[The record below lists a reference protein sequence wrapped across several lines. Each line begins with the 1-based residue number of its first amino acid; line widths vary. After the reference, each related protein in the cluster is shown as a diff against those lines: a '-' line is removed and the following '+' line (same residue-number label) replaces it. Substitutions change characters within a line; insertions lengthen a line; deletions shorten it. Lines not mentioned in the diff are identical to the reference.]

1 MVINIDET
9 NCTYFENSILQDIA
23 TYKNLPNW
31 LTAIKNEEV
40 NFYPADCS
48 IKINNEWFQI
58 VCACELSADIDKVI
72 NKVKKLPTEYRDF
85 PNDNTEIHAD
95 SFEHELSFNT
105 NFAI

>member
-48 IKINNEWFQI
+48 IKINNKLSPI
-58 VCACELSADIDKVI
+58 VCACKLSADIDKIIIERPQSTSPDVVFSRTKI
-72 NKVKKLPTEYRDF
+72 K
-85 PNDNTEIHAD
+85 
-95 SFEHELSFNT
+95 
-105 NFAI
+105 